1 MKIIIGYP
9 PLEGKGSPML
19 GQNRQFQW
27 YHVPAYIFPVVPAS
41 AASLLQ
47 ENDFEAIWCDG
58 IAQQWSYDQFLEFF
72 DAEQPDLVAFETKTP
87 VVKQM
92 WRIIDELKQRLPT
105 CKTVLMGDHITALP
119 GETMQNSQV
128 DYALTGG
135 DYDFLLLGLARH
147 IRDGEELPPGFW
159 YRDGD
164 QIKTSG
170 PFPLKQDLN
179 SLPFIDRKLTK
190 ADLYFEKWLKRR
202 PFYYTMAGRDCHWG
216 KCTFCSWTTTW
227 PRFSVRTPDNM
238 LDEIGFMIEQYG
250 VREIFDDTGTFPA
263 GGWLKNFCNGMVE
276 HGYSEEILF
285 SINMRYGY
293 LSAEDALMMKK
304 AGFRKMK
311 MGLESASQ
319 ETLDRLDKGVHIE
332 QIKEETRYLAE
343 AGLDIHLTIMVG
355 YPWETRDDAM
365 RTLDF
370 ANDLMA
376 SGYVE
381 MLQSTVV
388 VPYPGTPLYHQ
399 AVENDW
405 LLVDPQD
412 YDAFDMSRPICRTPD
427 MTTDEIAEICAGIYK
442 TFWNPRYIFN
452 RLKRV
457 RSLEDL
463 DYAQRGVKSVI
474 GHIRDFMRREP
485 NNQPTN

>member
-1 MKIIIGYP
+1 MKIWIAYP

-27 YHVPAYIFPVVPAS
+27 YHVPAFIFPVVPAS
-41 AASLLQ
+41 AATVLQ
-47 ENDFEAIWCDG
+47 ENGFDVTWCDG
-58 IAQQWSYDQFLEFF
+58 IAQQWTYEKFCGEFE
-72 DAEQPDLVAFETKTP
+72 AERPDLIAIETKTP

-92 WRIIDELKQRLPT
+92 WQIIADLKARVPT
-105 CKTVLMGDHITALP
+105 CKTVLIGDHVTALP
-119 GETMQNSQV
+119 LETMQNSVV
-128 DYALTGG
+128 DYAVTGG
-135 DYDFLLLGLARH
+135 DYDFALLGLARH
-147 IRDGEELPPGFW
+147 LRDQQPLPPGLWF
-159 YRDGD
+159 RDGA
-164 QIKTSG
+164 QFKNTG
-170 PFPLKQDLN
+170 AFPLQQDLN

-227 PRFSVRTPDNM
+227 PRFSVRTPENL
-238 LDEIGFMIEQYG
+238 LDEIGFMIKEYG

-263 GGWLKNFCNGMVE
+263 GGWLKKFCTGMIDR
-276 HGYSEEILF
+276 GYREEILF

-293 LSAEDALMMKK
+293 LSSQDAELMVR

-311 MGLESASQ
+311 MGLESANQ
-319 ETLDRLDKGVHIE
+319 DTLDRLKKGV
-332 QIKEETRYLAE
+332 QLNRIKEETRYLAE

-370 ANDLMA
+370 ARDLME

-381 MLQSTVV
+381 MLQSTVI
-388 VPYPGTPLYHQ
+388 VPYPGTPLYQ
-399 AVENDW
+399 ECVEKDW
-405 LLVDPQD
+405 LLVPPGD
-412 YDAFDMSRPICRTPD
+412 YDSFDMSKPICRTPD
-427 MTTDEIAEICAGIYK
+427 MSPDEIAEICAGIYK
-442 TFWNPRYIFN
+442 TFWTPKYIYH

-457 RSLEDL
+457 RSFEDL
-463 DYAQRGVKSVI
+463 DYAQRGVKAVV
-474 GHIRDFMRREP
+474 GHIRDFMRKGD
-485 NNQPTN
+485 

>member
-1 MKIIIGYP
+1 MKIWISYP
-9 PLEGKGSPML
+9 PLKGKGSPML

-27 YHVPAYIFPVVPAS
+27 YHVPAFIFPVVPAS
-41 AASLLQ
+41 AATVLH
-47 ENDFEAIWCDG
+47 ENGFDVTWCDG
-58 IAQQWSYDQFLEFF
+58 IAQQWSYEKFVETFEV
-72 DAEQPDLVAFETKTP
+72 EQPDLIAIETKTP

-92 WRIIDELKQRLPT
+92 WSIIGDLKTRVPT
-105 CKTVLMGDHITALP
+105 CKTVLMGDHVTALP
-119 GETMQNSQV
+119 LETMQKSSV
-128 DYALTGG
+128 DFAITGG
-135 DYDFLLLGLARH
+135 DYDFALLGLAKH
-147 IRDGEELPPGFW
+147 LRDKESLPPGLW

-164 QIKTSG
+164 IVKNTG
-170 PFPLKQDLN
+170 AFPLRQDLN

-227 PRFSVRTPDNM
+227 PRFSVRSPENL
-238 LDEIGFMIEQYG
+238 LDEIDFMIKEYG

-263 GGWLKNFCNGMVE
+263 GGWLKKFCDGMVE
-276 HGYSEEILF
+276 REFDKEILF

-293 LSAEDALMMKK
+293 LSAEDAVMMKR

-311 MGLESASQ
+311 MGLESANQ
-319 ETLDRLDKGVHIE
+319 DTLNRLEKGVLLSK
-332 QIKEETRYLAE
+332 IKEETRYLAE

-370 ANDLMA
+370 ARDLME
-376 SGYVE
+376 SGYIE

-388 VPYPGTPLYHQ
+388 VPYPGTPLYQ
-399 AVENDW
+399 QCIDNDW
-405 LLVDPQD
+405 LLIDSDD
-412 YDAFDMSRPICRTPD
+412 YDAFDMSQSICRTPD
-427 MTTDEIAEICAGIYK
+427 MTPEEISDICAGIYK
-442 TFWNPRYIFN
+442 TFWTPRYIYH
-452 RLKRV
+452 RMKRV

-463 DYAQRGVKSVI
+463 DYAQRGVKSVV
-474 GHIRDFMRREP
+474 GHIRDFMRK
-485 NNQPTN
+485 TT